1 MTPFTIRR
9 RLTPAGPRW
18 TLYQHRQSRDL
29 IAILFPLQRI
39 SEHRTHAQA
48 VARMDFELRWIRAR
62 ARIGLAPSPR
72 PWPLLGVDALQQS
85 SYSLAGPSDA

>member
-9 RLTPAGPRW
+9 RSTPAGPRW
-18 TLYQHRQSRDL
+18 TLYQRRQGRDL
-29 IAILFPLQRI
+29 IAILFPLERI

-48 VARMDFELRWIRAR
+48 VTRMDFELRWLRAR
-62 ARIGLAPSPR
+62 GWAGPLPR

-85 SYSLAGPSDA
+85 TYTLAAPSA